1 MGNKAE
7 TETEG
12 QHTMA
17 WHMCAALLSFA
28 IPFIIWRRHREVC
41 NMQNATC
48 PSQGTSLYPLLPFP
62 LPLPHCRHCCS
73 LCCAVHLLQTLIL
86 FMLQCS
92 EVNNFIYPLPEAR
105 TMRAS
110 LQLHS
115 LVAGCL
121 PLKLQLRM
129 THDTCLG
136 CEKLFHLLPCQD
148 LLKAMASSADW
159 IVPQRRRRK
168 RDK

>member
-1 MGNKAE
+1 MGN
-7 TETEG
+7 G
-12 QHTMA
+12 RGA
-17 WHMCAALLSFA
+17 WVTKQRQRQKDNIQWRGTCVRHCCRLPYRLSYDDDT
-28 IPFIIWRRHREVC
+28 VKC
-41 NMQNATC
+41 ATC
-48 PSQGTSLYPLLPFP
+48 RMQHAPARAPLSTPYYPFP
-62 LPLPHCRHCCS
+62 SPSLHCRHCCS

-148 LLKAMASSADW
+148 LLKAMASSAD
-159 IVPQRRRRK
+159 
-168 RDK
+168 

>member
-1 MGNKAE
+1 M
-7 TETEG
+7 
-12 QHTMA
+12 
-17 WHMCAALLSFA
+17 
-28 IPFIIWRRHREVC
+28 C

-48 PSQGTSLYPLLPFP
+48 PSQSTPSLPHPPPLLP
-62 LPLPHCRHCCS
+62 CHCCG

-105 TMRAS
+105 TMRGS

-115 LVAGCL
+115 ALAAGCL

-159 IVPQRRRRK
+159 IVRQREREGAATDTEREREGAGK
-168 RDK
+168 VDLVERWLSLMKLTFIFCLLLMAK